1 MKHIAALLF
10 AAIAL
15 SFAACSHRETTTTT
29 TAPATSSGYR
39 K

>member
-1 MKHIAALLF
+1 MKHIATLLL

-29 TAPATSSGYR
+29 APATSTGYR